1 MSHAAPH
8 RRHRHRA
15 LAACLLASAATA
27 LSAATDPDRAE
38 AGTYTVYT
46 CKTPSGVWTGMEGWA
61 SAAGTQLPGHDYG
74 NATGCAAPSGAF
86 SLQYGSTGL
95 TALSG
100 SWIGWTFAAPLGT
113 TIGSLS
119 VYRTFNL
126 GWPAVRDV
134 ANRPY
139 VLQSWFDDARDE
151 NLIDFVFPGRS
162 GETVSEPNPLELRHE
177 DVNWRTFSLTL
188 RCWDRVGQLDCA
200 SFPAQVTFS
209 RATLGL
215 RDTTPPQAYTLAGSL
230 VTDTTLRGSAGLTF
244 EAADEGGGVYR
255 SVVSVDGAERS
266 RHVVDAND
274 GRCADVEPGNAD
286 AYEFASPQPCS
297 TATHEAVALDTTAL
311 VDGQHTVRVAVED
324 AAGNLTTVHEDT
336 FATHNAPIATQPPAL
351 AGAARVGTTLTASSG
366 QWDGAPTGYGYR
378 WLRCDA
384 AGAGCVVVAG
394 ATSATYAVS
403 AADAYHRLVTEVV
416 AENASG
422 AGSVRSAATD
432 VIPDEAGRTA
442 PPAAAPAQ
450 GTDPSATHPA
460 NGTSPANGA
469 NDTGDAG
476 AGARAPAEPAP
487 PLDTNGIHGLTNPL
501 AGRSGHAANGTGA
514 SEHAR
519 LRIAFRRSGGGS
531 ARRVTSDRTRRWTV
545 AGRLLDE
552 QDTPIA
558 GARLGAA
565 WKVAGRG
572 WVAHSGVRT
581 GRDGR
586 FAYVLP
592 AGPTRAVELTY
603 VAFSDSRRVQ
613 TSNAITEAV
622 RAPVTIAVDKAT
634 VSGRRVVTLRG
645 RVGGEAIPA
654 GGVLVTLQGYQTGW
668 GWRTFRTVRTSRSGR
683 WSTRYRFR
691 LAHGRFAFRVLVPQQ
706 GTYPF
711 VTTYSRA
718 VTVVVA

>member
-1 MSHAAPH
+1 MSHASPH
-8 RRHRHRA
+8 RRRRHRS

-27 LSAATDPDRAE
+27 LGAATDPDRAE

-74 NATGCAAPSGAF
+74 NATGCAAPSGVF

-95 TALSG
+95 SVSAG
-100 SWIGWTFAAPLGT
+100 SWIGWTFAAPVGT

-119 VYRTFNL
+119 VHRAFNL
-126 GWPAVRDV
+126 GWPAIRNV

-139 VLQSWFDDARDE
+139 VLQGWFDQARDVD
-151 NLIDFVFPGRS
+151 LIDFVFPGRS
-162 GETVSEPNPLELRHE
+162 GDTVSEPNPLELRHE
-177 DVNWRTFSLTL
+177 GVNWRTFSLTL

-215 RDTTPPQAYTLAGSL
+215 RDATPPQAYTLAGSL
-230 VTDTTLRGSAGLTF
+230 VTDTTLRGNAGLTF

-297 TATHEAVALDTTAL
+297 TATHEAVALDTTTL

-336 FATHNAPIATQPPAL
+336 FATHNGPIATQPPAL
-351 AGAARVGTTLTASSG
+351 AGAARVGATVTASSG

-384 AGAGCVVVAG
+384 AGEACAVVAG
-394 ATSATYAVS
+394 ATASTYAVS
-403 AADAYHRLVTEVV
+403 AADAYHRLAAEVV
-416 AENASG
+416 AANASG
-422 AGSVRSAATD
+422 AGNARSAVTE
-432 VIPDEAGRTA
+432 VIADEAGRTT
-442 PPAAAPAQ
+442 PPAATPAQ
-450 GTDPSATHPA
+450 GAGPDATTPA
-460 NGTSPANGA
+460 NGGSNAG
-469 NDTGDAG
+469 GDG
-476 AGARAPAEPAP
+476 RAPAATPP
-487 PLDTNGIHGLTNPL
+487 PLDTNGIHGLANPL
-501 AGRSGHAANGTGA
+501 AGRPGHVANGTGA

-519 LRIAFRRSGGGS
+519 LRIAFRLSDGGS
-531 ARRVTSDRTRRWTV
+531 ARRVTSDRTRRWTI

-552 QDTPIA
+552 QDAPIA

-565 WKVAGRG
+565 WRVAGRG
-572 WVAHSGVRT
+572 WVAHSGVRS

-603 VAFSDSRRVQ
+603 VAFSDSRRVH

-622 RAPVTIAVDKAT
+622 RAPVAIGIDRTT
-634 VSGRRVVTLRG
+634 VTGRRVVTLRG
-645 RVGGEAIPA
+645 GVGGEAIPA
-654 GGVLVTLQGYQTGW
+654 GGVLVTLQGYQRGW
-668 GWRTFRTVRTSRSGR
+668 GWRTFRTVRTSRSGH

-691 LAHGRFAFRVLVPQQ
+691 LAHGRFAFRALVPQQ